1 MIGSDARQ
9 SPSKLELRIELPR
22 VQSKAEAYY
31 GDLVTY
37 GFWQTHQSWSLLGP
51 HTPAELEHE
60 LLQRDGLPLK
70 EGVAVARCDG
80 ERAPGHAVEGRDD
93 VGTGSVL
100 TGAAAA
106 AAAAH
111 GAVQQCSSAGSSH
124 ACMHAT

>member
-60 LLQRDGLPLK
+60 LLQRPLPPALTMQQDSETSLACFTFDEK
-70 EGVAVARCDG
+70 RLRGDPSLN
-80 ERAPGHAVEGRDD
+80 APDAHMVDVEGGYGRCRVSSSQCLPRDFR
-93 VGTGSVL
+93 
-100 TGAAAA
+100 
-106 AAAAH
+106 
-111 GAVQQCSSAGSSH
+111 AGGP
-124 ACMHAT
+124 